1 MRHFC
6 RCRALFLAT
15 SALLLVVQPAAAAA
29 AASLAPR
36 TTTLPDSAQA
46 SLPSWAKRLLAGGA
60 SRGLAQMTLY
70 PVDALRTLAQT
81 RDGRTLADVGVSAL
95 VRGSLT
101 TSMFALGMGSIQFGV
116 FGICREQGIPA
127 LWASAVS
134 AASSCL
140 VSVPQEVI
148 KQRLVTN
155 IYPSFRAAVAAIA
168 RTEGLRG
175 FYAAWKPTM
184 ARNVPFVMTTFTT
197 MDAMQAALLRR
208 RPGQESLTTL
218 ETVATGVV
226 AAFIGGVLTNPADVI
241 KTRLMTQAA
250 SAQVPYTSALNCLVT
265 VVRTEGVGTLY
276 AGFRPRSIYMC
287 SLWGM
292 TFALNN
298 RFQKAMGVSL
308 PANRKKRPPR

>member
-1 MRHFC
+1 MSHFC

-116 FGICREQGIPA
+116 FVIPA
-127 LWASAVS
+127 
-134 AASSCL
+134 
-140 VSVPQEVI
+140 
-148 KQRLVTN
+148 
-155 IYPSFRAAVAAIA
+155 
-168 RTEGLRG
+168 
-175 FYAAWKPTM
+175 
-184 ARNVPFVMTTFTT
+184 
-197 MDAMQAALLRR
+197 
-208 RPGQESLTTL
+208 
-218 ETVATGVV
+218 
-226 AAFIGGVLTNPADVI
+226 
-241 KTRLMTQAA
+241 
-250 SAQVPYTSALNCLVT
+250 
-265 VVRTEGVGTLY
+265 
-276 AGFRPRSIYMC
+276 
-287 SLWGM
+287 
-292 TFALNN
+292 
-298 RFQKAMGVSL
+298 
-308 PANRKKRPPR
+308 